1 VPSKAE
7 APVFLCRVR
16 TNSQLIHSVIF
27 ELRNSRTYR
36 PFWLHERALL
46 YPGAVMRTMSFF
58 LTASIF
64 SSIFIGLAL
73 ASAVITGAVHAQFAS
88 RSALMSVMQN

>member
-1 VPSKAE
+1 
-7 APVFLCRVR
+7 
-16 TNSQLIHSVIF
+16 
-27 ELRNSRTYR
+27 
-36 PFWLHERALL
+36 LHERALL
-46 YPGAVMRTMSFF
+46 YPGCRHADHELLPSQRRF
-58 LTASIF
+58 F

>member
-1 VPSKAE
+1 MSA
-7 APVFLCRVR
+7 VFLCRLQ
-16 TNSQLIHSVIF
+16 TDLQLIHNVF
-27 ELRNSRTYR
+27 LRCGTRELAGRFGCMSARCSIR
-36 PFWLHERALL
+36 
-46 YPGAVMRTMSFF
+46 GAVMRTMSFF